1 MVLKVLL
8 VSVANLY
15 PTLLRPH
22 QLQHARLLCLS
33 LSPRIC
39 SNSCPLNWWCYLTIS
54 SPVAPF
60 FFCLQSFPAL
70 GSFPVSQLFASGGQ
84 NIGASASV
92 LPVNTQDWSPLGW
105 TGWIS
110 LQSKGLS
117 RIFSSTTI
125 RKHQFYVFLILQ
137 VIFKLSHY
145 QEKLLARNEESK
157 DTSPCLQLALRF
169 PLTFV

>member
-54 SPVAPF
+54 SPVTPF

-84 NIGASASV
+84 SIGASASV
-92 LPVNTQDWSPLGW
+92 LPMNFQGWFHLGL
-105 TGWIS
+105 S
-110 LQSKGLS
+110 DLFLQSKGLS

-125 RKHQFYVFLILQ
+125 RKHQLYVFLILQ

-157 DTSPCLQLALRF
+157 DTSPCLQLPLRF
-169 PLTFV
+169 PVTFV